1 MRPPPLWLSAALIAA
16 TVGLVYHDSLD
27 HPFVWTDHAEIEQ
40 GALVPGD
47 LEELGRMWLLSKG
60 RAKPTARAAY
70 ATSDPA
76 RRRWDYWRPVKAM
89 TYGLDQAVGDG
100 RPWSYHLT
108 NLLLHAGACLA
119 LLLALRRIAGERWPG
134 VAEGVALLQAVA
146 PLHVEAVAWISARS
160 DVLVAG
166 CGWLAVWAMLRGR
179 GATNAPR
186 AWVWRA
192 ASALLLVLAI
202 GAKETG
208 LMWVGILAVVSALIA
223 APARPRHRLGQGPA
237 GHGDQNRSAGRR
249 AASGWPARLWAFDG
263 VWRRLLRDCGLPA
276 AAAAAIAVWRLVAVG
291 DIQLAAMGGE
301 RVLGFWSV
309 LDLLAHNLFHS
320 FVPLGGGVADTVRRV
335 GGPTAAG
342 LAGALLLA
350 AWWFAGWRLRRVQ
363 PLVLIGAAGWTL
375 AILPVAQIVE
385 LLHPRGD
392 RYLYLPAAF
401 AGLVW
406 ASGLRAVADRW
417 APGGWRRGLAVLLLA
432 VGLTGLAA
440 GARADLADWAAE
452 RRLFAVAVTRQPHCI
467 ECWNN
472 LAFAEAQAGRYR
484 RAVAACRTALAIDR
498 SRLHGA
504 RDPFSLHWILAK
516 ALLLLDRGAEAIVPL
531 ERMVVHAGAAPA
543 TLAMLAEAYLQAG
556 RPAHALAAAER
567 ALARRPDDRRLRA
580 LVYAAAR
587 AEHDAGFPWLF
598 CFPEGCLQPE
608 RGRPGVFPPE

>member
-40 GALVPGD
+40 GALVPDD

-70 ATSDPA
+70 ATREPA
-76 RRRWDYWRPVKAM
+76 QRRWDYWRPVKAM
-89 TYGLDQAVGDG
+89 TYGLDQAVGGG

-119 LLLALRRIAGERWPG
+119 LLLALRRITGPRWPG

-179 GATNAPR
+179 SAASAAR
-186 AWVWRA
+186 AWGWRA
-192 ASALLLVLAI
+192 AAALLVVLAI
-202 GAKETG
+202 GAKESG
-208 LMWVGILAVVSALIA
+208 LVWVGILALVSGWIA
-223 APARPRHRLGQGPA
+223 AAVRPRRPGHR
-237 GHGDQNRSAGRR
+237 DRNRSAGLR
-249 AASGWPARLWAFDG
+249 AGSGRPGRLGSFAA
-263 VWRRLLRDCGLPA
+263 VWRRLLRECGLPA
-276 AAAAAIAVWRLVAVG
+276 AAAAAIVGWRLAAVG
-291 DIQLAAMGGE
+291 DIQLAALGGD
-301 RVLGFWSV
+301 RALGFWSM
-309 LDLLAHNLFHS
+309 LDLLGHNLFHS

-335 GGPTAAG
+335 SGPTAAG

-350 AWWFAGWRLRRVQ
+350 AWWFAAWRLRRVQ
-363 PLVLIGAAGWTL
+363 PLVLLAAAGWTL

-406 ASGLRAVADRW
+406 ASALRALADRW
-417 APGGWRRGLAVLLLA
+417 APGGWRRGLALLLLA
-432 VGLTGLAA
+432 VGVTGLAA
-440 GARADLADWAAE
+440 QARAELAAWADE
-452 RRLFAVAVTRQPHCI
+452 RRLFARAVARQPHCI

-472 LAFAEAQAGRYR
+472 LAFAEARAGRYR
-484 RAVAACRTALAIDR
+484 RAVVACRTALAIDR
-498 SRLHGA
+498 SRFHGA

-516 ALLLLDRGAEAIVPL
+516 ALLLLDRGAEAVVPL

-543 TLAMLAEAYLQAG
+543 TLAMLAQAYLQAG

-567 ALARRPDDRRLRA
+567 ALARRPGDRRLRA
-580 LVYAAAR
+580 LVYTAAR

-598 CFPEGCLQPE
+598 RFPEGCVQPE
-608 RGRPGVFPPE
+608 AGRTGVPPPG

>member
-1 MRPPPLWLSAALIAA
+1 MRSPPLWLSAALIAA

-47 LEELGRMWLLSKG
+47 LEELGRMWLHSKG
-60 RAKPTARAAY
+60 RAKQTARAAY
-70 ATSDPA
+70 AIRDAA
-76 RRRWDYWRPVKAM
+76 RSRWDYWRPVKAM
-89 TYGLDQAVGDG
+89 SYGLDQAIGG
-100 RPWSYHLT
+100 GQPWSYHLT

-119 LLLALRRIAGERWPG
+119 LLLALRRMAAARWPG

-160 DVLVAG
+160 DMLVAG
-166 CGWLAVWAMLRGR
+166 CGWLAVWAVLRGR
-179 GATNAPR
+179 TARSALR
-186 AWVWRA
+186 AWGWRA
-192 ASALLLVLAI
+192 AAALLVVLAA

-208 LMWVGILAVVSALIA
+208 LMWVGILAVVSGSIA
-223 APARPRHRLGQGPA
+223 APARSGRRPGQGPPSDA
-237 GHGDQNRSAGRR
+237 GRSRSASRR
-249 AASGWPARLWAFDG
+249 AAIGWLGRLLSVDG
-263 VWRRLLRDCGLPA
+263 VWRRLLRECGLPA
-276 AAAAAIAVWRLVAVG
+276 LAAAAIVVWRLAAVG
-291 DIQLAAMGGE
+291 DIQLAALGGD
-301 RVLGFWSV
+301 RALGCWSL
-309 LDLLAHNLFHS
+309 LDLLGHNLFHS

-335 GGPTAAG
+335 SGPTAAG
-342 LAGALLLA
+342 LAGLLLLLA
-350 AWWFAGWRLRRVQ
+350 WWIAGWRLRRVQ
-363 PLVLIGAAGWTL
+363 PLLLIAAAGWTL
-375 AILPVAQIVE
+375 AILPVAQIIE

-406 ASGLRAVADRW
+406 AVALRALAQRW

-440 GARADLADWAAE
+440 RARADLADWADE
-452 RRLFAVAVTRQPHCI
+452 RRLFARAVIRQPHCI

-484 RAVAACRTALAIDR
+484 RAVAACRTALAVDR
-498 SRLHGA
+498 SRFHGA

-516 ALLLLDRGAEAIVPL
+516 ALLLLHRGAEAIVPL
-531 ERMVVHAGAAPA
+531 ERMVVHAGAAPG

-567 ALARRPDDRRLRA
+567 ALARRPADPRLRA

-598 CFPEGCLQPE
+598 RFPEGCVQPE
-608 RGRPGVFPPE
+608 TGRPGVPPPG